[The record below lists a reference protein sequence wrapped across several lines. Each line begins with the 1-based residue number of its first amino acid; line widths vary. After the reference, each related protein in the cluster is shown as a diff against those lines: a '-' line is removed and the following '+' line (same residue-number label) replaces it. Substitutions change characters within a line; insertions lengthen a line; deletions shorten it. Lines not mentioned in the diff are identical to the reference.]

1 MLRWGGDFRLPPARF
16 IRHIEVARDRD
27 RADGSRVRALLK
39 SMLFGRAPRR
49 RRIWFGA
56 GRGVALTI
64 DPRQNLQ
71 RLLGLAEREVE
82 STFVGFARKSASL
95 LDVGAS
101 DGWYGLLAR
110 RVQPEL
116 VVRAFEPLSECGYRA
131 RADWLANGHAA
142 RDLDWR
148 SEAVGRDLPLA
159 EAVAGLPE
167 PVLIKIDIEGG
178 EGRLLAEACGT
189 LPQGVHTML
198 IETHSQA
205 LEMACK
211 EILRDLDFRSWIID
225 RAPWRRLVPERRD
238 LPHNRWLGAQRNYT

>member
-1 MLRWGGDFRLPPARF
+1 MF
-16 IRHIEVARDRD
+16 
-27 RADGSRVRALLK
+27 
-39 SMLFGRAPRR
+39 FGRAPRR
-49 RRIWFGA
+49 RRVWFGA

-64 DPRQNLQ
+64 DPRRNLQ

-82 STFVGFARKSASL
+82 DTFARFARKSASL
-95 LDVGAS
+95 VDIGAS

-110 RVQPEL
+110 RLQPDL
-116 VVRAFEPLSECGYRA
+116 VVRAFEPQAECGFQA
-131 RADWLANGHAA
+131 RADWLANGYPA

-148 SEAVGRDLPLA
+148 TESVGREVPLA

-167 PVLIKIDIEGG
+167 PILVKIDIEGA
-178 EGRLLAEACGT
+178 EGRVLAAACGE
-189 LPQGVHTML
+189 LPAGVQAML

-211 EILRDLDFRSWIID
+211 EILRDLDFRSWVID
-225 RAPWRRLVPERRD
+225 RARWRRLVPERRD